1 MIWWG
6 HHFSAG
12 FGWVMV
18 ALMVIFWGVIIALA
32 IWGIKRL
39 SKNSSGSKSN
49 ALEIV
54 RERYA
59 RGEIN
64 KEQFEELKKD
74 LS

>member
-1 MIWWG
+1 MMWWG
-6 HHFSAG
+6 HPFSTG
-12 FGWVMV
+12 FAWVMV

-32 IWGIKRL
+32 IWGITRL
-39 SKNSSGSKSN
+39 SKNKSESKSN
-49 ALEIV
+49 ALDIIK
-54 RERYA
+54 ERYT

>member
-6 HHFSAG
+6 HYFSAG
-12 FGWVMV
+12 FGWVMA
-18 ALMVIFWGVIIALA
+18 ALMVIFWVIVIALA
-32 IWGIKRL
+32 IWGIMRL
-39 SKNSSGSKSN
+39 SRSSSGSKSN
-49 ALEIV
+49 ALEIA

-64 KEQFEELKKD
+64 KEQFEELKKN